1 MKKEKKKL
9 RLDNFTVAR
18 LEETEKIHGGGGG
31 DGGGDT
37 VKTGGVSKACFPPK
51 K

>member
-9 RLDNFTVAR
+9 SLDNYTVAR
-18 LEETEKIHGGGGG
+18 LKETEKIHGGG

-37 VKTGGVSKACFPPK
+37 VKTSSKSKACFPPIK
-51 K
+51 